1 MKSETEI
8 KQKLECYETM
18 LATMEAGQSIGN
30 PDIFLTLSQ
39 HFPGEVMEL
48 LGSEVRAEMLI
59 QRMPPEDRPWVR
71 QWFSSLAAFARQVL
85 ETRIGI
91 LGGVLEREEGD
102 GGTGGGGIS
111 LAFVR

>member
-8 KQKLECYETM
+8 REKLESYEAM
-18 LATMEAGQSIGN
+18 LAGMEAGQSIGN
-30 PDIFLTLSQ
+30 PDIFLTFSRR
-39 HFPGEVMEL
+39 FPGEAMEL
-48 LGSEVRAEMLI
+48 LGSSARAEMLI

-91 LGGVLEREEGD
+91 LGWVLEKEADREGV
-102 GGTGGGGIS
+102 TGGEGI
-111 LAFVR
+111 

>member
-1 MKSETEI
+1 MKNEMEI
-8 KQKLECYETM
+8 RQKLESYKLM
-18 LATMEAGQSIGN
+18 LAGMEAGQSIGN
-30 PDIFLTLSQ
+30 PDIFLTISQ

-48 LGSEVRAEMLI
+48 LGSSSRAEMLI

-91 LGGVLEREEGD
+91 LDWVLEQEMDGGGVTPGD
-102 GGTGGGGIS
+102 GI
-111 LAFVR
+111 

>member
-1 MKSETEI
+1 MKSETEVR
-8 KQKLECYETM
+8 QKLECYKQM
-18 LATMEAGQSIGN
+18 LAGMEAGQAIGN
-30 PDIFLTLSQ
+30 PDIFLTISQ

-48 LGSEVRAEMLI
+48 LGSSERAEMLI

-91 LGGVLEREEGD
+91 LGWVLEQEMEGGGVTRGD
-102 GGTGGGGIS
+102 G
-111 LAFVR
+111 F

>member
-1 MKSETEI
+1 MKSETEVR
-8 KQKLECYETM
+8 QKLECYEQM
-18 LATMEAGQSIGN
+18 LAGMEAGKELGN
-30 PDIFLTLSQ
+30 PDIFLTFSR

-48 LGSEVRAEMLI
+48 LGSASRAEMLI

-91 LGGVLEREEGD
+91 LGWVLAKEAD
-102 GGTGGGGIS
+102 GGGVTGGKGI
-111 LAFVR
+111 

>member
-8 KQKLECYETM
+8 RQKLESYEAM
-18 LATMEAGQSIGN
+18 LAGMEAGQEIGN
-30 PDIFLTLSQ
+30 PDIFLTFSR

-48 LGSEVRAEMLI
+48 LGSASRAEMLI

-91 LGGVLEREEGD
+91 LGWVLEKEADSDGVTGEEG
-102 GGTGGGGIS
+102 I
-111 LAFVR
+111 

>member
-1 MKSETEI
+1 MKNETEI
-8 KQKLECYETM
+8 RQKLECYEGM
-18 LATMEAGQSIGN
+18 LAGMEAGQEIGN
-30 PDIFLTLSQ
+30 PDIFLTFSQ

-48 LGSEVRAEMLI
+48 LGSASRAEMLI

-91 LGGVLEREEGD
+91 LGWALEKETDGEGVTGD
-102 GGTGGGGIS
+102 QGI
-111 LAFVR
+111 

>member
-8 KQKLECYETM
+8 RQKLECYERM
-18 LATMEAGQSIGN
+18 LAGMEAGQALGN
-30 PDIFLTLSQ
+30 PDIFLTISQ

-48 LGSEVRAEMLI
+48 LGSSERAEMLI
-59 QRMPPEDRPWVR
+59 QRMSSEDRPWVR

-91 LGGVLEREEGD
+91 LGWALEDEKDVGGVTVGD
-102 GGTGGGGIS
+102 GI
-111 LAFVR
+111 

>member
-8 KQKLECYETM
+8 RQKLESYEAM
-18 LATMEAGQSIGN
+18 LSGMEAGQEIGN
-30 PDIFLTLSQ
+30 PDVLLTFSR

-48 LGSEVRAEMLI
+48 LGSASRAEMLI

-91 LGGVLEREEGD
+91 LGWVLEKESKGD
-102 GGTGGGGIS
+102 GVTGGEGI
-111 LAFVR
+111 

>member
-1 MKSETEI
+1 MKSEAEI
-8 KQKLECYETM
+8 REKLECYETM
-18 LATMEAGQSIGN
+18 LAAMEAGQSIGN

-91 LGGVLEREEGD
+91 LGWVLDNEENDGVTNRE
-102 GGTGGGGIS
+102 GI
-111 LAFVR
+111 

>member
-8 KQKLECYETM
+8 RQKLESYEAM
-18 LATMEAGQSIGN
+18 LAGMEAGQEIGN
-30 PDIFLTLSQ
+30 PDIFLTFSR

-48 LGSEVRAEMLI
+48 LGSASRAEMLI

-91 LGGVLEREEGD
+91 LGWVMEKEANDGEVTGRE
-102 GGTGGGGIS
+102 GI
-111 LAFVR
+111 

>member
-8 KQKLECYETM
+8 RQKLECYEGM
-18 LATMEAGQSIGN
+18 LAGMEAGQAIGN
-30 PDIFLTLSQ
+30 PDIFLTISQ

-48 LGSEVRAEMLI
+48 MGSASRAELLI

-91 LGGVLEREEGD
+91 LGWVLDKKIDDDGVTGQEG
-102 GGTGGGGIS
+102 I
-111 LAFVR
+111 

>member
-8 KQKLECYETM
+8 RQKLENYEGM
-18 LATMEAGQSIGN
+18 LAGMEAGQSIGN
-30 PDIFLTLSQ
+30 PDIFLTFSR
-39 HFPGEVMEL
+39 HFPGEAMEL
-48 LGSEVRAEMLI
+48 LGSASRAEMLI

-91 LGGVLEREEGD
+91 LGWVLEKEGD
-102 GGTGGGGIS
+102 SGGVTGGKG
-111 LAFVR
+111 V

>member
-8 KQKLECYETM
+8 RQKLEVYEQM
-18 LATMEAGQSIGN
+18 LSGMEAGQEIAN
-30 PDIFLTLSQ
+30 PDIFLTFSR
-39 HFPGEVMEL
+39 HFPGEAMEL
-48 LGSEVRAEMLI
+48 LGSTSRAEMLI

-91 LGGVLEREEGD
+91 LGWVLEKEKDGEGV
-102 GGTGGGGIS
+102 TGDQGI
-111 LAFVR
+111 